1 MRLGHLTFLAS
12 FVQVACGLAGALES
26 GQRDREGVRR
36 RHQGGQ
42 EALPCAISPFAHGC
56 VGQSQVFLTTFHM
69 SDRHVG
75 GVSHSQGGDRS
86 LDDDDEDLDLM
97 MVCITRWGAMWETG
111 PDPTR

>member
-1 MRLGHLTFLAS
+1 MKGCCHAPYFVKLIIYLGHLTFLAS

-56 VGQSQVFLTTFHM
+56 AGQSQVFLTTSLGEH
-69 SDRHVG
+69 
-75 GVSHSQGGDRS
+75 GDS
-86 LDDDDEDLDLM
+86 VEN
-97 MVCITRWGAMWETG
+97 
-111 PDPTR
+111 